1 MFFFINSHQ
10 HLFVPFWNV
19 KWNCWWHWCSDS
31 QVSFSNF
38 CKLYLFEREKSNPV
52 AEMRASL
59 WLPRKFFFWASKKFR
74 VTGPNGIMVAQTFCD
89 IFFLWKM
96 SQKKCHKKKDIR
108 YMYQYINSFQIN
120 CFFINVIKIHS
131 FPSLTGVG
139 GLFKV
144 ILVQVCSWNCKN
156 TPMHILLSN
165 ETWIYLL

>member
-1 MFFFINSHQ
+1 M
-10 HLFVPFWNV
+10 
-19 KWNCWWHWCSDS
+19 
-31 QVSFSNF
+31 
-38 CKLYLFEREKSNPV
+38 

-59 WLPRKFFFWASKKFR
+59 RVARKKYLGPVKNL

-89 IFFLWKM
+89 IFFYE
-96 SQKKCHKKKDIR
+96 KKDIR

-144 ILVQVCSWNCKN
+144 ILVQVCS
-156 TPMHILLSN
+156 
-165 ETWIYLL
+165 